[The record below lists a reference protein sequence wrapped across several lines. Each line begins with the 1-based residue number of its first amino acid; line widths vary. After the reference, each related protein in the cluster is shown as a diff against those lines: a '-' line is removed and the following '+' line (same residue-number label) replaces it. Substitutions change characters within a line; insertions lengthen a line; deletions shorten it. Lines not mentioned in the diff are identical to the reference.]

1 MSGIGIKEVAFV
13 GYPVSDFDQ
22 AREFYGELLGM
33 KEGMIF
39 EEEGKVHW
47 MEFEAGRVTIGLG
60 LAGPHWEPGPQGGGA
75 CFEVEDLD
83 GVLEKLPT
91 AGVTISFEIQNY
103 PIYRH
108 RRPGRKR
115 DRASS
120 GEAQPPGFAVIELQ

>member
-1 MSGIGIKEVAFV
+1 MAFV

-22 AREFYGELLGM
+22 AREFYGELLGL

-39 EEEGKVHW
+39 EEEGKVNW

-83 GVLEKLPT
+83 GVLEKLRT

-103 PIYRH
+103 PICRIA
-108 RRPGRKR
+108 GIA
-115 DRASS
+115 DLDGS
-120 GEAQPPGFAVIELQ
+120 GIVLHQEKPNHPDLQ

>member
-22 AREFYGELLGM
+22 TREFYGELLGL
-33 KEGMIF
+33 KGGMIL

-60 LAGPHWEPGPQGGGA
+60 MAGPHWEPGPQGGGA

-83 GVLEKLPT
+83 GALEKLRA

-103 PIYRH
+103 PICRIAGIADPAGTGNVLH
-108 RRPGRKR
+108 QKKPNHP
-115 DRASS
+115 D
-120 GEAQPPGFAVIELQ
+120 LQ